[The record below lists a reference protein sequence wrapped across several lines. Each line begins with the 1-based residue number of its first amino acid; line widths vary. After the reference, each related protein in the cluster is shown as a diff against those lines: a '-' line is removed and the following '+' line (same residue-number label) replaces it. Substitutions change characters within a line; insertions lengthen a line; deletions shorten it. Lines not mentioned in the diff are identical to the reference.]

1 MSVNEKLETYARVYA
16 EVDLDAIRYNME
28 QMKAN
33 IAPQTEM
40 IGVIKADGYGHGSVP
55 LAQELEPLPYLFG
68 FATATYEEAL
78 ILRRS
83 GVKKPILILGY
94 TFPYCYDGLIQEGIR
109 PAVFRLDSV
118 KALSERAMLLG
129 QEAVVHIKVDTGM
142 SRIGIRPDDTGIA
155 FVKEVMA
162 LPGIRIEGIFTHFAK
177 ADMTDKSAAQKQCSV
192 FKAFTERIERELG
205 LRIPV
210 RHCSNSAGIIRMP
223 EANMD
228 VVRAGITL
236 YGLWPSDE
244 VERDIVDLKPALS
257 WMSRI
262 VYIKEM
268 EDGMEISY
276 GGTFTAKKGMRVAT
290 VPVGYADGYP
300 RTLSNK
306 GFVLI
311 RGRRAK
317 ILGRVCMD
325 QMMVDVTD
333 ISGACEGDIVTL
345 LGTDGGDAI
354 TAEMLGE
361 LSGRFNYE
369 LVCDIGKR
377 VPRVYRK
384 GGRIVGTKD
393 YYDDFEY
400 LPEKGQ

>member
-1 MSVNEKLETYARVYA
+1 MNISERMETYARVYA
-16 EVDLDAIRYNME
+16 EVDLDAIRQNME
-28 QMKAN
+28 HMKAN
-33 IAPQTEM
+33 IALQTKM

-55 LAQELEPLPYLFG
+55 IAEELEPLPYIFG

-78 ILRRS
+78 ILRKS
-83 GVKKPILILGY
+83 GVKKPVLILGY
-94 TFPYCYDGLIQEGIR
+94 TFPYCYEGLIREEIR
-109 PAVFRLDSV
+109 TALFRLDSA
-118 KALSERAMLLG
+118 KALSERAVALG
-129 QEAVVHIKVDTGM
+129 KEAVVHIKVDTGM
-142 SRIGIRPDDTGIA
+142 SRIGIRPDDSGLC
-155 FVKEVMA
+155 FVREVMA

-192 FKAFTERIERELG
+192 FKSFTERIEKELG
-205 LRIPV
+205 LHIPL

-244 VERDIVDLKPALS
+244 VEQDIVSLRPALS
-257 WMSRI
+257 LKSHI

-276 GGTFTAKKGMRVAT
+276 GGTFTAKKGMKVAT
-290 VPVGYADGYP
+290 IPVGYADGYP
-300 RTLSNK
+300 RGLSNK
-306 GFVLI
+306 GYVLI
-311 RGRRAK
+311 RGRRAE

-325 QMMVDVTD
+325 QMMVDVTE
-333 ISGACEGDIVTL
+333 IPKVCEGDLVTL
-345 LGTDGGDAI
+345 LGTDGDETI
-354 TAEMLGE
+354 TAELLGD

-369 LVCDIGKR
+369 LVCDISKR

-384 GGRIVGTKD
+384 DGRIIGTKD
-393 YYDDFEY
+393 YYEDFEY
-400 LPEKGQ
+400 LPEKRQ